1 MIALESW
8 QKMKN
13 KLDIRD
19 LAEEIIIYGF
29 FIAVM
34 LTVILYIVGIDL
46 W

>member
-1 MIALESW
+1 
-8 QKMKN
+8 MKN

-19 LAEEIIIYGF
+19 LAEAIVIYGF

-34 LTVILYIVGIDL
+34 LRVILYIVGIDL